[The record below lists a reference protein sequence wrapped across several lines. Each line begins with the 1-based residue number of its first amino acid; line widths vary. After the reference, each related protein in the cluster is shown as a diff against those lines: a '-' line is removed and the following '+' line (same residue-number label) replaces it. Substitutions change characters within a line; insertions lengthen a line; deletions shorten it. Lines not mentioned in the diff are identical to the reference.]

1 MLDKENTKA
10 QAKRNKN
17 FNQKD
22 IVMIRYSKSDVKK
35 TANFRK
41 RLHKKF
47 TTFLR
52 RAFAIQIIPLY
63 KIRKNIFLR
72 ILYGVLLPLGLCFL
86 IEIARI
92 SFFFESSFLDFST
105 SEVAANLFLLI
116 LVSLV
121 VSIAG
126 YVNNFHKIEN
136 LNKDR
141 VLRVINKIS
150 RQMLSMATQQ
160 ELIALICKKMEE
172 DFGEKFWAR
181 FGERLI

>member
-1 MLDKENTKA
+1 M
-10 QAKRNKN
+10 
-17 FNQKD
+17 
-22 IVMIRYSKSDVKK
+22 
-35 TANFRK
+35 
-41 RLHKKF
+41 
-47 TTFLR
+47 R

-160 ELIALICKKMEE
+160 ELIALICKKWKKILARN
-172 DFGEKFWAR
+172 FGRDLGKGLFKRESIFAR
-181 FGERLI
+181 ADWQYS